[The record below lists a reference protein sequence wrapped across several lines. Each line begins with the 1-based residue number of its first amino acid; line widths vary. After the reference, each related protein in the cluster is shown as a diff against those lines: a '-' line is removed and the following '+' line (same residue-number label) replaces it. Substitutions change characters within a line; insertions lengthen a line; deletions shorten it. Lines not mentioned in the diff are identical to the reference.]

1 MVNWTGKKYF
11 SALRFLEIDMKIL
24 QFTLPA
30 PDNKTIITKEERLP
44 FFYPHLHRHY
54 EVQLTWIVKG
64 EGTLVADNSMH
75 PFNGNEIFWIS
86 ANQPHVFKSESSYF
100 DEASGKETETVNIFF
115 KLDSHLASFFSIPE
129 VSHLNQFIKKQN
141 AGFKVPQ
148 SKVAEI
154 STKMVLVNETSGI
167 EQFIHFIDLLKI
179 LSAIDNLEPL
189 SKQNSQ
195 ISYSETEGIRIATIY
210 NYIMQNYEKQITLDE
225 VAKLAY
231 MTPQAFCRYFKKHT
245 QHTLV
250 SFVNEVRINEACRKL
265 TENKHE
271 SISSVA
277 YNTGFNSITNFNRV
291 FKSVMKKSPKE
302 FLDNY
307 LQKVQN

>member
-1 MVNWTGKKYF
+1 
-11 SALRFLEIDMKIL
+11 MKIL

-44 FFYPHLHRHY
+44 YFYPHLHRHH
-54 EVQLTWIVKG
+54 EVQLTWVVKG

-75 PFNGNEIFWIS
+75 SFNGNEIYWIG
-86 ANQPHVFKSESSYF
+86 ANQPHVFKSEASYF
-100 DEASGKETETVNIFF
+100 EEGSGKETETVNIFF
-115 KLDSHLASFFSIPE
+115 NLDSHLASFFSIPE
-129 VSHLNQFIKKQN
+129 VRHLNQFIRQHN
-141 AGFKVPQ
+141 SGFKVPQ
-148 SKVAEI
+148 AGVAKI
-154 STKMVLVNETSGI
+154 SCKMVMVNETTGI
-167 EQFIHFIDLLKI
+167 EQFIHFIDLLKD
-179 LSAIDNLEPL
+179 LSSIDNLEPL
-189 SKQNSQ
+189 SSQ
-195 ISYSETEGIRIATIY
+195 TMKASYSETEGIRIATIY
-210 NYIMQNYEKQITLDE
+210 NYIMQNYDKQITLDE

-250 SFVNEVRINEACRKL
+250 SFVNVVRINEACRKL
-265 TENKHE
+265 TENKHD
-271 SISSVA
+271 SIASIA

-307 LQKVQN
+307 RQKVQN

>member
-1 MVNWTGKKYF
+1 
-11 SALRFLEIDMKIL
+11 MKIL

-44 FFYPHLHRHY
+44 YFYPHLHRHY
-54 EVQLTWIVKG
+54 EVQLTWVIKG

-75 PFNGNEIFWIS
+75 GFQDNQIYWIG
-86 ANQPHVFKSESSYF
+86 ANQPHVFKSEASYF
-100 DEASGKETETVNIFF
+100 EEGSKKDTETLNIFF
-115 KLDSHLASFFSIPE
+115 NLDSHLASFFSIPE
-129 VSHLNQFIKKQN
+129 VRHLNQFIRQHN
-141 AGFKVPQ
+141 SGFRVPQ
-148 SKVAEI
+148 AKVAPV
-154 STKMVLVNETSGI
+154 SCKMVMVNETTGI
-167 EQFIHFIDLLKI
+167 EQFIHFIDLLKD
-179 LSAIDNLEPL
+179 LSSIDRLEPL
-189 SKQNSQ
+189 STQTTTA
-195 ISYSETEGIRIATIY
+195 SYSETEGIRIATIY
-210 NYIMQNYEKQITLDE
+210 NYIMQNFDKPITLDE

-250 SFVNEVRINEACRKL
+250 SFVNEVRVNEACRKL
-265 TENKHE
+265 TENRHE
-271 SISSVA
+271 SIASIA

-307 LQKVQN
+307 RQKVQN